1 MLYKSRR
8 AYIKFCLTIGIPQVP
23 ITSNNLCRYAAYL
36 ARTCR
41 YNTIRQYLNIIRILH
56 LEAGLSNPLR
66 ENWFL
71 QSVLLGIKRIKG
83 DKVIQKLPITPDIL
97 LAMKAKLTKKPF
109 DVAFWAICLVAFFG
123 LFRKG
128 NLLLK
133 TIDDFDPIKHIS
145 RDDFLVTDN
154 GLLIRVRWSKTI
166 QFQQRELLVPLPKL
180 PNHPLCPVIAVLNSF
195 LLFPPQAEGK
205 PAPSFVITQGQFTN
219 KLSSIL
225 SSLGYDSS
233 RYSGH
238 SFRRGGAS
246 WALECGLSSDVIQML
261 GDWRSSAYQ
270 RYLHLPLHTHIQ
282 YSKLMGVKLP
292 S

>member
-1 MLYKSRR
+1 
-8 AYIKFCLTIGIPQVP
+8 
-23 ITSNNLCRYAAYL
+23 
-36 ARTCR
+36 
-41 YNTIRQYLNIIRILH
+41 
-56 LEAGLSNPLR
+56 
-66 ENWFL
+66 
-71 QSVLLGIKRIKG
+71 
-83 DKVIQKLPITPDIL
+83 
-97 LAMKAKLTKKPF
+97 MKAKLTKKPF

-261 GDWRSSAYQ
+261 GDWRSCAYQ